1 MHGIIKTPP
10 FQTDWRAEKG
20 RNPTYVPLYMESVGL
35 NELQHLTVTAPN
47 WTCPTSRTA
56 HLGEQT
62 EPVPG
67 VCWGAGSSPR
77 RWQGPSAGIP
87 RAEPA
92 RKNARISQG
101 DFFLPLQNMV
111 VAQSKFTV
119 FSTQIPLSIYLNNQ
133 STGVCTYARPA
144 VQLFQPEWQGQHLC
158 ITVVEIS
165 CPEGQ
170 STQSCWG
177 LTLLLCKAVLQFLWS
192 MRNEQTQLFPFHFA
206 RSPFH
211 LL

>member
-47 WTCPTSRTA
+47 WTCPASRTE
-56 HLGEQT
+56 HLGEQR
-62 EPVPG
+62 EPVPVG
-67 VCWGAGSSPR
+67 SWFISSQMTRAICRDPQGRASPQECWDLT
-77 RWQGPSAGIP
+77 RW
-87 RAEPA
+87 
-92 RKNARISQG
+92 
-101 DFFLPLQNMV
+101 FFLPLQNTV